1 VPRSQPLKYAEAVE
15 IVNRPPPDGSGREVL
30 LACGSTPHVLA
41 VYLRAHLLISPAAR
55 AVSVATGLY
64 GDLAGTLAA
73 AVERPPEAAA
83 VVVEWS
89 DLDPRLGIRHA
100 AGWVPET
107 MPDIGRTAA
116 SACETLRAL
125 VGKLARACPVALAC
139 PTLPLPPAD
148 VGVAW
153 QAGGLAARLA
163 QLSADFA
170 AGARDAGVRVAA
182 QQYLDRVSP
191 LAARFDVKSELS
203 TGLPYSRAH
212 AERLAFVLASLL
224 DPPPPLKGVI
234 TDLDDT
240 LWSGILGE
248 VGVEGVTWSQE
259 HHTQIHGLYQ
269 MVLGALAASGTLI
282 GVASKNDPALVEA
295 VLRRPDLLVPPDRLY
310 PVRANWG
317 AKSESVRA
325 ILRLWNIGAEAVM
338 FVDDSGLEI
347 AEVQAAFPEMH
358 CRRFP
363 VANAAQAYELI
374 EEIRDRCGK
383 PAVTEEDR
391 IRLDSIRRRG
401 ESGGEEDA
409 PAIMPEGFLRA
420 AEPCIVFHLAP
431 DPNDI
436 RALELVNKT
445 NQFNLNG
452 RRYTEADWRRA
463 LAREGAFLLVAGYRD
478 KFGPLGKIA
487 VLSGICRDGVP
498 RVETWVM
505 SCRAFAR
512 RIEHCCL
519 ERLFAH
525 FAAGRVEFD
534 YAETPRNGPTQDF
547 LRALVGEIPAAP
559 VVVERGQFAA
569 ACPPL
574 FHTIEEPTYV

>member
-1 VPRSQPLKYAEAVE
+1 VPQPHPLKYAEAVE
-15 IVNRPPPDGSGREVL
+15 IVNRLTFDGSGREVL
-30 LACGSTPHVLA
+30 LACGFTPHVLEI
-41 VYLRAHLLISPAAR
+41 YLRAHLSISSASRP
-55 AVSVATGLY
+55 VSVRTGLY
-64 GDLAGTLAA
+64 GNLASTLSEAMK
-73 AVERPPEAAA
+73 RPPEAAA
-83 VVVEWS
+83 VIVEWS
-89 DLDPRLGIRHA
+89 DLDARLGIRHA
-100 AGWVPET
+100 AGLAPET
-107 MPDIGRTAA
+107 LPDIGRTAA

-125 VGKLARACPVALAC
+125 LEKLARACPVALAC
-139 PTLPLPPAD
+139 PTLPLPPVEPGA
-148 VGVAW
+148 AW

-170 AGARDAGVRVAA
+170 AGARDGGVRLAA
-182 QQYLDRVSP
+182 AQYLDRVSP

-203 TGLPYSRAH
+203 TGFPYGRAH

-269 MVLGALAASGTLI
+269 MALGALAASGTLV
-282 GVASKNDPALVEA
+282 GVASKNDPALA
-295 VLRRPDLLVPPDRLY
+295 AAALRRPDLLMPVDRLY
-310 PVRANWG
+310 PVKANWG

-325 ILRLWNIGAEAVM
+325 ILKLWNIGAEAVM

-358 CRRFP
+358 CRQFP
-363 VANAAQAYELI
+363 AANAAQAYELI
-374 EEIRDRCGK
+374 QEIRNRCGK
-383 PAVTEEDR
+383 PAVTEEDW
-391 IRLDSIRRRG
+391 IRLDSIRDRA
-401 ESGGEEDA
+401 ESTGEEGA
-409 PAIMPEGFLRA
+409 PAIVSDEFLRA
-420 AEPCIVFHLAP
+420 AAP
-431 DPNDI
+431 RIAFDLSPGPGDA

-478 KFGPLGKIA
+478 KFGPLGRIA

-505 SCRAFAR
+505 SCRAFGR

-525 FAAGRVEFD
+525 FAASRVELD
-534 YAETPRNGPTQDF
+534 CAETPRNRPARDF
-547 LRALVGEIPAAP
+547 LRALVGELPASP
-559 VVVERGQFAA
+559 VVVEREQFVA

-574 FHTIEEPTYV
+574 FHAIEEPAYV